1 MGLRVRNVVKLGCD
15 DGCTTI
21 NIIKLNELKYKIIKN
36 HVLKNMRR
44 QSFIMPVTTIHCT
57 DILVGMDNEWGNLSH

>member
-36 HVLKNMRR
+36 HVLQNMRR
-44 QSFIMPVTTIHCT
+44 QNFIMPVTTIHCT